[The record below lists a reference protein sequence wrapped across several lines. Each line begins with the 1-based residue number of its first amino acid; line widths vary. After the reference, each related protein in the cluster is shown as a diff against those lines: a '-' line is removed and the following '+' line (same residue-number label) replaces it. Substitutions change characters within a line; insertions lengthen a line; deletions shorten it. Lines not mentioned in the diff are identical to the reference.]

1 MKIELEDIKDREDG
15 GADLTFEMDEEGR
28 EKVLN
33 EGVKYILLKTLSGM
47 SDDEIFEVLCSI
59 ETGEENTGG
68 AG

>member
-1 MKIELEDIKDREDG
+1 MKIELENIKDREDG

-47 SDDEIFEVLCSI
+47 SDDEIFEALC
-59 ETGEENTGG
+59 GEENTGG